1 MAFVLDSIK
10 NEDVKKYDML
20 ADYRLSRP
28 YQFSGVWANLIIS
41 NSERQW
47 VVDRVEDVYLRF
59 GGWGDCMGGKINHTY
74 FLFYYKGVR
83 CYMDL
88 EIVHQTGSRTLSVK
102 SCDVMTKSKVHLLLL
117 GDVEDLFKV
126 ALKQYLCGIGW
137 YWYSRVFGVLDVVF
151 MPDCMRGV
159 RSDLRVY

>member
-1 MAFVLDSIK
+1 
-10 NEDVKKYDML
+10 ML
-20 ADYRLSRP
+20 GDYRLCRT
-28 YQFSGVWANLIIS
+28 YHFSVVWANLIIS

-88 EIVHQTGSRTLSVK
+88 EIVHQTGSGTLSIK
-102 SCDVMTKSKVHLLLL
+102 SFEVMTKSKVHLLLL
-117 GDVEDLFKV
+117 IDIAELFRST
-126 ALKQYLCGIGW
+126 LKQFLRGCGW
-137 YWYSRVFGVLDVVF
+137 CSSVSGVLDVVF

-159 RSDLRVY
+159 QSDLRVY